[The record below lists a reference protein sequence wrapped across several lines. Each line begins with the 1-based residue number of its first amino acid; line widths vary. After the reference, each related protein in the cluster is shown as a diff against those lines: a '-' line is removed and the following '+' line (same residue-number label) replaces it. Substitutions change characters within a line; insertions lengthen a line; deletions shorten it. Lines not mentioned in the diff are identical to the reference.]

1 MSDLVV
7 HCTNSDLN
15 SIAMALQSAKIH
27 LIDDTRHGRPWKEIF
42 QGAVTLCVGLFAG
55 WIAWQQKEIAKENK
69 ETTKQKLKLE
79 IFEKRLE
86 IVEII
91 ENSFLSQIDDGL
103 FKLPTEQKEFLNK
116 YIHNKEYKNLKNE
129 NNLIKIYLE
138 EPQSLIRNTTKME
151 SKIPFLFSEKTSD
164 KALNLIKS
172 GRKLF
177 NNKLNFIDKYESLI
191 QKKTSFTIFKYKKEF
206 DKLRQEV
213 LENHKLLQESLREN
227 EFKGLSDW

>member
-1 MSDLVV
+1 M
-7 HCTNSDLN
+7 
-15 SIAMALQSAKIH
+15 
-27 LIDDTRHGRPWKEIF
+27 G
-42 QGAVTLCVGLFAG
+42 G
-55 WIAWQQKEIAKENK
+55 QQKEIAKENK
-69 ETTKQKLKLE
+69 EISRENKEITKQKLKLE
-79 IFEKRLE
+79 IFEKRME

-91 ENSFLSQIDDGL
+91 ENSFLNQINDGL
-103 FKLPTEQKEFLNK
+103 FKLPTKQKEFLNK
-116 YIHNKEYKNLKNE
+116 YLHNKEYKSLKNE
-129 NNLIKIYLE
+129 NHLIKIYLE
-138 EPQSLIRNTTKME
+138 ETQSLIRNTTKME

-177 NNKLNFIDKYESLI
+177 NNKLNFINEYESLI